1 MTPGHPSAPT
11 DLPGSGAYPLF
22 ARFPLLATAVPRAPL
37 GSWPTPA
44 ESLAQLAAVLDIG
57 GLQVKHD
64 DLSARPYGGNKVR
77 KLEVLLG
84 DAVAR
89 GSQHVITFGAAGS
102 NHALATAIYG
112 RRLGLDVTSFLM
124 TQPNATYVRRNL
136 LAHHAVGA
144 GVRMH
149 ADKDA
154 AVRAAATF
162 RSAAGAAS
170 GIEPYVIPFG
180 GTSPLSTIG
189 VVNAGLEFALQVAA
203 GDAVAPD
210 VVYVPLG
217 SMGTAVGVALGL
229 AVGGLTP
236 VVRAVQV
243 VPEAVADAGKAAQ
256 LALETT
262 RLLESGDATF
272 PRSLA
277 SAYRLE
283 IVSGF
288 FGSEYARFTP
298 EGMEAIA
305 LAAAVAG
312 LHLEGTYSGKTMA
325 ALISAARSG
334 ELSGANVLFWD
345 TYNSHDLGPLVDG
358 VDYRD
363 LPEECH
369 VFFETDVQP
378 LDRPGA

>member
-1 MTPGHPSAPT
+1 VTAGNLSAPA
-11 DLPGSGAYPLF
+11 DSHRSGTYPLF
-22 ARFPLLATAVPRAPL
+22 ARFPLLAADVPRVPL
-37 GSWPTPA
+37 GSWPTPV
-44 ESLAQLAAVLDIG
+44 ESLERLARVLNIG

-84 DAVAR
+84 DALAR
-89 GSQHVITFGAAGS
+89 GARHVITFGAAGS

-112 RRLGLDVTSFLM
+112 RQLGLDVTSFLM

-144 GVRMH
+144 SVHMH

-154 AVRAAATF
+154 AVRAAAAF
-162 RSAAGAAS
+162 RAATRAAT
-170 GIEPYVIPFG
+170 GVEPYVIPFG
-180 GTSPLSTIG
+180 GTSPLSTVG

-229 AVGGLTP
+229 ALGGMTP
-236 VVRAVQV
+236 SVRAVQV
-243 VPEAVADAGKAAQ
+243 VPDAVADADK
-256 LALETT
+256 ALELMLATAS
-262 RLLESGDATF
+262 LLAPDDGAF
-272 PRSLA
+272 PQAVSTECRM
-277 SAYRLE
+277 E
-283 IVSGF
+283 VVSGF
-288 FGSEYARFTP
+288 FGEEYARFTE

-305 LAAAVAG
+305 LVSDEAG

-325 ALISAARSG
+325 ALVSAARSG
-334 ELSGANVLFWD
+334 DLSEANVLFWD

-358 VDYRD
+358 VDYHD

-369 VFFETDVQP
+369 VFFESDVQP
-378 LDRPGA
+378 LDRPGV

>member
-1 MTPGHPSAPT
+1 MTPGDSSAPA
-11 DLPGSGAYPLF
+11 DVPGSGTYPLF
-22 ARFPLLATAVPRAPL
+22 ARFPLLATAVPRVPL
-37 GSWPTPA
+37 GSWPTPVEA
-44 ESLAQLAAVLDIG
+44 LPQLAGVLDVG

-89 GSQHVITFGAAGS
+89 GTRHVITFGAAGS

-124 TQPNATYVRRNL
+124 MQPNATYVRRNL
-136 LAHHAVGA
+136 LAHHWVGA
-144 GVRMH
+144 TVHMH
-149 ADKDA
+149 ADKEA

-162 RSAAGAAS
+162 RSAIGAQT
-170 GIEPYVIPFG
+170 GVEPYVIPFG
-180 GTSPLSTIG
+180 GTSPLSSVG

-203 GDAVAPD
+203 GDAVAPE

-217 SMGTAVGVALGL
+217 SMGTAVGIALGL
-229 AVGGLTP
+229 ALGGLTP
-236 VVRAVQV
+236 IVRAVQV
-243 VPEAVADAGKAAQ
+243 VPESIADAGKAAT

-262 RLLESGDATF
+262 RLLELGDGAF
-272 PRSLA
+272 PHSLA
-277 SAYRLE
+277 SMCHLE
-283 IVSGF
+283 VVSGF
-288 FGSEYARFTP
+288 FGEEYARFTP
-298 EGMEAIA
+298 AGMEAVA
-305 LAAAVAG
+305 LAAAQAG

-325 ALISAARSG
+325 ALVSAARSAD
-334 ELSGANVLFWD
+334 LSDANVLFWD

-358 VDYRD
+358 VDYHD

>member
-1 MTPGHPSAPT
+1 MTPGDSSARADT
-11 DLPGSGAYPLF
+11 PGSGAYPLF

-37 GSWPTPA
+37 GSWPTPV
-44 ESLAQLAAVLDIG
+44 ESLARLADVLGIG

-84 DAVAR
+84 DALAR
-89 GSQHVITFGAAGS
+89 GAQHVITFGAAGS

-112 RRLGLDVTSFLM
+112 RRLGLAVTSFLM
-124 TQPNATYVRRNL
+124 MQPNATYVRRNL

-144 GVRMH
+144 TVHMH

-154 AVRAAATF
+154 AVRAAAVF
-162 RSAAGAAS
+162 RSATGEAT

-180 GTSPLSTIG
+180 GTSPLSTVG

-229 AVGGLTP
+229 ALGGLTP

-243 VPEAVADAGKAAQ
+243 VPETIADARKAAE
-256 LALETT
+256 LATETT
-262 RLLESGDATF
+262 RLLEVGDSAF

-277 SAYRLE
+277 SACRLE
-283 IVSGF
+283 AVTGF
-288 FGSEYARFTP
+288 FGEEYARFTTG
-298 EGMEAIA
+298 GMEAVA
-305 LAAAVAG
+305 LAAAEAG
-312 LHLEGTYSGKTMA
+312 LHLEGTYTGKTMA

-334 ELSGANVLFWD
+334 ELAGKNVLFWD
-345 TYNSHDLGPLVDG
+345 TYNSHDLGPLIDAVG
-358 VDYRD
+358 YHD

-378 LDRPGA
+378 LDGPGA